1 MMNNKGK
8 TIGYIVLIILDVLLV
23 FCYSLAVQ
31 FGWNQIL
38 TTIVSVNTI
47 SFAQSFG
54 LILVSD
60 LLFKGLARTNTN
72 TNTNKD
78 KKEDYLEQ
86 QFEYTITQYLN
97 LGFVYGL
104 MWVVTF
110 FI

>member
-1 MMNNKGK
+1 MMNNTGK

-72 TNTNKD
+72 TNKD

-86 QFEYTITQYLN
+86 QFQYTITQYVN

-104 MWVVTF
+104 MWIVTLF
-110 FI
+110 L

>member
-1 MMNNKGK
+1 MNNKGK
-8 TIGYIVLIILDVLLV
+8 TIGCIVLIILDVLLV

-38 TTIVSVNTI
+38 TTIISVNTI
-47 SFAQSFG
+47 SLAQSFG

-60 LLFKGLARTNTN
+60 LLFKGLARTN

-104 MWVVTF
+104 MWVVTLF
-110 FI
+110 L

>member
-1 MMNNKGK
+1 MMNNNEK

-38 TTIVSVNTI
+38 TTIISVNTI

-60 LLFKGLARTNTN
+60 LLFKGLARTS
-72 TNTNKD
+72 TNKD
-78 KKEDYLEQ
+78 KNKENYLEQ

-104 MWVVTF
+104 MWVVTLF
-110 FI
+110 L

>member
-1 MMNNKGK
+1 MNNKGK

-38 TTIVSVNTI
+38 TTIISVNTI

-60 LLFKGLARTNTN
+60 LLFKGLARTNTS
-72 TNTNKD
+72 KD

-86 QFEYTITQYLN
+86 QFQYTITQYLN

>member
-1 MMNNKGK
+1 MNNKGK
-8 TIGYIVLIILDVLLV
+8 AIGYIVLIILDVLLV

-38 TTIVSVNTI
+38 TTIISVNTI

-60 LLFKGLARTNTN
+60 LLFKGLARTNTS
-72 TNTNKD
+72 KD

-86 QFEYTITQYLN
+86 QFQYTITQYLN

>member
-8 TIGYIVLIILDVLLV
+8 TIGYIVLMILDVLLV

-38 TTIVSVNTI
+38 TTIVSVNAI
-47 SFAQSFG
+47 SIAQSFG

-60 LLFKGLARTNTN
+60 LLFKGLARTNTS
-72 TNTNKD
+72 KD

-86 QFEYTITQYLN
+86 QFQYTITQYLN

>member
-1 MMNNKGK
+1 MNNNGK

-54 LILVSD
+54 LILFSD

-72 TNTNKD
+72 KD
-78 KKEDYLEQ
+78 KKEDYLEH
-86 QFEYTITQYLN
+86 QFQYTITQYVN

>member
-1 MMNNKGK
+1 MNNSGK
-8 TIGYIVLIILDVLLV
+8 IIGYIVLIILDVLLV

-72 TNTNKD
+72 KD

-86 QFEYTITQYLN
+86 QFQYTITQYVN

>member
-1 MMNNKGK
+1 MNNKGK
-8 TIGYIVLIILDVLLV
+8 TIGYIVLTILQLLLV
-23 FCYSLAVQ
+23 FCYVLTVQ

-38 TTIVSVNTI
+38 TTIVSVNAI
-47 SFAQSFG
+47 SIAQSFG

-60 LLFKGLARTNTN
+60 LLFKGLTR

-78 KKEDYLEQ
+78 KKEDYLEE

-104 MWVVTF
+104 MWVATF

>member
-1 MMNNKGK
+1 MNNSGK
-8 TIGYIVLIILDVLLV
+8 IIGYIVLIILDVLLV

-72 TNTNKD
+72 KD

-86 QFEYTITQYLN
+86 QFQYTITQYVN

-104 MWVVTF
+104 MWIVTLF
-110 FI
+110 L

>member
-1 MMNNKGK
+1 MMNNSGK
-8 TIGYIVLIILDVLLV
+8 IIGYIVLIILDVLLV

-72 TNTNKD
+72 KD

-86 QFEYTITQYLN
+86 QFQYTITQYVN

-104 MWVVTF
+104 MWAVTLF
-110 FI
+110 L

>member
-1 MMNNKGK
+1 MNNKGK

-38 TTIVSVNTI
+38 TTIISVNTI

-60 LLFKGLARTNTN
+60 LLFKGLARTNTS
-72 TNTNKD
+72 KD

-86 QFEYTITQYLN
+86 QFQYTITQYVN

-104 MWVVTF
+104 MWAVTF

>member
-72 TNTNKD
+72 TNKD

-86 QFEYTITQYLN
+86 QFQYTITQYLN

>member
-1 MMNNKGK
+1 MMNNNGK

-54 LILVSD
+54 LILVLD
-60 LLFKGLARTNTN
+60 LLFKGLARTN

-86 QFEYTITQYLN
+86 QFQYTITQYVN

-104 MWVVTF
+104 MWAVTF

>member
-1 MMNNKGK
+1 MNNKGK

-38 TTIVSVNTI
+38 TTIISVNTI
-47 SFAQSFG
+47 SLAQSFG

-60 LLFKGLARTNTN
+60 LLFKGLARTN

-104 MWVVTF
+104 MWIVTLF
-110 FI
+110 L

>member
-38 TTIVSVNTI
+38 TTIISVNTI

-54 LILVSD
+54 LILVSY
-60 LLFKGLARTNTN
+60 LLFKGLARTNTS
-72 TNTNKD
+72 KD
-78 KKEDYLEQ
+78 KKEDYLEH
-86 QFEYTITQYLN
+86 QFQYTITQYVN

>member
-1 MMNNKGK
+1 MNNNGK

-72 TNTNKD
+72 KD

-86 QFEYTITQYLN
+86 QFQYTITQYLN

>member
-1 MMNNKGK
+1 MNNTGK

-72 TNTNKD
+72 TNKD

-86 QFEYTITQYLN
+86 QFQYTITQYLN

>member
-1 MMNNKGK
+1 MNNNGK

-54 LILVSD
+54 LILFSD
-60 LLFKGLARTNTN
+60 LLFKGLAR

-86 QFEYTITQYLN
+86 QFQYTITQYLN

-104 MWVVTF
+104 MWIVTLF
-110 FI
+110 L

>member
-1 MMNNKGK
+1 MMNNNGK

-47 SFAQSFG
+47 SFAQSCG

-72 TNTNKD
+72 KD
-78 KKEDYLEQ
+78 KNKENYLEQ

-104 MWVVTF
+104 MWTVTF

>member
-1 MMNNKGK
+1 MQ
-8 TIGYIVLIILDVLLV
+8 IPRPD
-23 FCYSLAVQ
+23 SLAVQ

-72 TNTNKD
+72 KD

-86 QFEYTITQYLN
+86 QFQYTITQYLN

-104 MWVVTF
+104 MWIVTLF
-110 FI
+110 L

>member
-1 MMNNKGK
+1 MMNNSGK
-8 TIGYIVLIILDVLLV
+8 IIGYIVLIILDVLLV

-38 TTIVSVNTI
+38 TTIISVNTI

-72 TNTNKD
+72 KD

-86 QFEYTITQYLN
+86 QFQYTITQYVN

-104 MWVVTF
+104 MWIVTLF
-110 FI
+110 L

>member
-1 MMNNKGK
+1 MICDYCSKFN
-8 TIGYIVLIILDVLLV
+8 
-23 FCYSLAVQ
+23 
-31 FGWNQIL
+31 
-38 TTIVSVNTI
+38 VSVNTI

-72 TNTNKD
+72 TNKD

-86 QFEYTITQYLN
+86 QFQYTITQYLN

>member
-72 TNTNKD
+72 TNKD

>member
-8 TIGYIVLIILDVLLV
+8 TIGYIVLMILDVLLV

-72 TNTNKD
+72 KD

-86 QFEYTITQYLN
+86 QFQYTITQYVN

-104 MWVVTF
+104 MWIVTLF
-110 FI
+110 L

>member
-1 MMNNKGK
+1 MNNKGK
-8 TIGYIVLIILDVLLV
+8 AIGYIVLIILDVLLV
-23 FCYSLAVQ
+23 FCYSLAFQ

-38 TTIVSVNTI
+38 TTIISVNTI

-60 LLFKGLARTNTN
+60 LLFKGLARTNTS
-72 TNTNKD
+72 KD

-86 QFEYTITQYLN
+86 QFQYTITQYLN

>member
-38 TTIVSVNTI
+38 TTIISVNTI
-47 SFAQSFG
+47 SLAQSFG

-72 TNTNKD
+72 KD

-86 QFEYTITQYLN
+86 QFQYTITQYVN

-104 MWVVTF
+104 MWAVTLF
-110 FI
+110 L

>member
-72 TNTNKD
+72 KD
-78 KKEDYLEQ
+78 KNKENYLEQ
-86 QFEYTITQYLN
+86 QFEYTITQYVN

-104 MWVVTF
+104 MWVVTLF
-110 FI
+110 L

>member
-1 MMNNKGK
+1 MNNKGK

-60 LLFKGLARTNTN
+60 LLFKGLARTNTS
-72 TNTNKD
+72 KD

-86 QFEYTITQYLN
+86 QFQYTITQYLN

-104 MWVVTF
+104 MWIVTLF
-110 FI
+110 L

>member
-31 FGWNQIL
+31 YGWNQIL

-60 LLFKGLARTNTN
+60 LIFKGLARTNTN
-72 TNTNKD
+72 TNKE

-86 QFEYTITQYLN
+86 QFQYTITQYLN

-104 MWVVTF
+104 MWIVTLF
-110 FI
+110 L

>member
-1 MMNNKGK
+1 MNNNGK

-38 TTIVSVNTI
+38 TTIVLVNTI

-60 LLFKGLARTNTN
+60 LLFKGLARTN

-104 MWVVTF
+104 MWAVTF